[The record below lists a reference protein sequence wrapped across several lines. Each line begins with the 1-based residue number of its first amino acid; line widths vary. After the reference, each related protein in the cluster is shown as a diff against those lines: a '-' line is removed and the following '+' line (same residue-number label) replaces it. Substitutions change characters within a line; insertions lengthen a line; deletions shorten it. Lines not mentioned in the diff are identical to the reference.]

1 MRRSLIAIEDL
12 HWQDATSER
21 NNSSLSTCHNSV
33 QRKTIIVDDKGYMC
47 GRVDVC
53 LLSDTCILAVII
65 LAAAACT
72 NTACPVVYNLSS
84 NLCSGVSWLRLVT
97 HSRLCITLCLVA
109 HQ

>member
-33 QRKTIIVDDKGYMC
+33 LRKTIIVDDKGYMC

-53 LLSDTCILAVII
+53 LLSDTCILLLAVII
-65 LAAAACT
+65 PAAAAWLLQCVRT
-72 NTACPVVYNLSS
+72 LRVLLS
-84 NLCSGVSWLRLVT
+84 T
-97 HSRLCITLCLVA
+97 T
-109 HQ
+109 